1 MKIAVTDFINARPLI
16 QGFAERGVQL
26 MFDSPR
32 GCAQALENGTV
43 DFALLPSIEYA
54 RMDGISII
62 PGICVSSIGPVK
74 SVLLFLKKELS
85 QIRNIAVDQ
94 RSRTAAALLKILARE
109 LFKINPEYLE
119 ISPST
124 QSPSSDAALVIGD
137 HALKEVSNFK
147 GQVID
152 LGEVWGQ
159 WTQLPF
165 TYAFWVG
172 REASINPECLAKFY
186 EVKENGM
193 LLRFQI
199 AQETLID
206 GLGSHEILDYLT
218 KNICYDWSSFHEKGL
233 KLFYEM
239 AFRNHLINRIPDLRF
254 FHVEEHHFTSARRKE
269 N

>member
-16 QGFAERGVQL
+16 QGLAERGVHL

-32 GCAQALENGTV
+32 GCAQALENGKV

-62 PGICVSSIGPVK
+62 PGISISSIGPVK

-85 QIRNIAVDQ
+85 QIRSIAVDQ

-119 ISPST
+119 ISPSLEV
-124 QSPSSDAALVIGD
+124 QSSDAALLIGD
-137 HALKEVSNFK
+137 HALSELSNFQ

-152 LGEVWGQ
+152 LGEAWNQ

-172 REASINPECLAKFY
+172 REASVNPECLAKFY

-193 LLRFQI
+193 LLRSQI
-199 AQETLID
+199 AKETIID
-206 GLGSHEILDYLT
+206 GLNSHQILDYLT
-218 KNICYDWSSFHEKGL
+218 KNICYDWSSLHEKGL
-233 KLFYEM
+233 KLFYEL
-239 AFRNHLINRIPDLRF
+239 AFKNGLIEKNPELRF
-254 FHVEEHHFTSARRKE
+254 YYEKHKCFS
-269 N
+269 